1 MRSIA
6 MGFASGALPSH
17 DQVPFRVRVVYSG
30 LSDIGRRRQRNE
42 DAYLALPQSG
52 LFAVADGIGGVAGGE
67 VAARILVQT
76 LERAFEAGSDG
87 SSEPYDEASHEQ
99 LLLQSLATANAEI
112 RAEARRSLYKRMG
125 TTFAGVLLSN
135 DRVMVAHVG
144 DSRVYRHR
152 GKRME
157 LLTHDHTVWNELLRG
172 HGSVADIRPDSIY
185 RDVLARAVGLDEV
198 VNVDTRIEVV
208 GARDTYL
215 ICTDGVHGVLQEDE
229 IESVL
234 EAHGDPLL
242 AVQELIQA
250 ANERGGPDNI
260 TAIAIRFNGWPGY
273 EEVPTTSPR

>member
-17 DQVPFRVRVVYSG
+17 DHVPFRVRVVYSG

-42 DAYLALPQSG
+42 DAYIALPQSG

-67 VAARILVQT
+67 VAARILVET
-76 LERAFEAGSDG
+76 LECAFETRSDA
-87 SSEPYDEASHEQ
+87 SQEPCDEASREQ
-99 LLLQSLATANAEI
+99 LLLRSLATANAEI

-125 TTFAGVLLSN
+125 TTFAGVLVSN
-135 DRVMVAHVG
+135 DRVMIAHVG

-152 GKRME
+152 GKRLE
-157 LLTHDHTVWNELLRG
+157 VLTQDHTMWNDLLRG
-172 HGSVADIRPDSIY
+172 RGSVSDIRPDSIY
-185 RDVLARAVGLDEV
+185 RNVLARAVGLDEGV
-198 VNVDTRIEVV
+198 DVDTRIDVV

-215 ICTDGVHGVLQEDE
+215 ICTDGVHGVLQDDE
-229 IESVL
+229 IASIL

-260 TAIAIRFNGWPGY
+260 TAIAIRFSGWPSY
-273 EEVPTTSPR
+273 EEVPTPSPR